1 MAFWENKG
9 LILVFLG
16 GPMVQ
21 TPHPLLGVQVP
32 SLVNELRSHKPQT
45 KCEEKF

>member
-32 SLVNELRSHKPQT
+32 SLVNELRSHKP
-45 KCEEKF
+45 CCMAEK